1 MSCFLLDTIVFY
13 YSFLFY
19 ADLVRNAVALDYIRG
34 PVNAK
39 FEIPIILG
47 ANFGRNGPV
56 KLHNVKN
63 DMYREKIEL
72 SEYQIRFAA

>member
-1 MSCFLLDTIVFY
+1 MSCFLLDIIVFY

-19 ADLVRNAVALDYIRG
+19 ADLVRNTVALDYIRG
-34 PVNAK
+34 PNAK
-39 FEIPIILG
+39 FEIPIILV
-47 ANFGRNGPV
+47 ANFGRNAPV
-56 KLHNVKN
+56 KLHDVKN